1 MADEIIIKEP
11 IVVNP
16 IAIKPVEITKEE
28 FVAMA
33 DADKIKVL
41 VAEKEAELEAKDLA
55 KLKDAFYEAE
65 RETLAGFDEDAKNRL
80 GAFESQLSV
89 ERTAVE
95 KKFKDAEETGT
106 WEIPL

>member
-1 MADEIIIKEP
+1 MADEIITKEP

-28 FVAMA
+28 FIAMA

-41 VAEKEAELEAKDLA
+41 VAEKEAELEAKDLD
-55 KLKDAFYEAE
+55 KLKSAFYEAQ
-65 RETLAGFDEDAKNRL
+65 RETLDGFDEDAKIRIGN
-80 GAFESQLSV
+80 FISSISV
-89 ERTAVE
+89 ERTVIE
-95 KKFKDAEETGT
+95 KKFTDAEALGT